1 MNATTEIMGQIQS
14 GASVSQER
22 VAEWIGSGDIETWG
36 AVYELILRA
45 HDRIEPELSLGEAC
59 GFVRRYLLKC
69 LEEDPAPGD
78 FVHGGYQAA
87 WDLAAWLKHLDEM
100 GAEAEEIQ
108 EDLAAD
114 VEALYRRGN
123 ESVRDRILSG
133 FLEHAFERR
142 SLRRLF
148 AEWKNDPALG
158 RAYELALEWGQAHVE
173 DPRDRGEAQA

>member
-1 MNATTEIMGQIQS
+1 MNATTEIMGRIQS
-14 GASVSQER
+14 GAVVPGGR
-22 VAEWIGSGDIETWG
+22 VAEWIGSGDLETWG

-45 HDRIEPELSLGEAC
+45 HDRIEPEMSLGEAC
-59 GFVRRYLLKC
+59 GFVCRYLLRC
-69 LEEDPAPGD
+69 LEEDPAPDD

-87 WDLAAWLKHLDEM
+87 WDLAAWLKHLD
-100 GAEAEEIQ
+100 GLGPDAEEIQ

-148 AEWKNDPALG
+148 AEWKSDPALG
-158 RAYELALEWGQAHVE
+158 RAYELALEWGEAHPEKVGDE
-173 DPRDRGEAQA
+173 GEVHP